1 MKPPDS
7 TDGNTAQPQRPVVVG
22 VGNLLMGDEGIG
34 VRLAQLLQ
42 GYESLP
48 ADVYELGTGVSG
60 LMSILPNRGLALIL
74 DCVYMGEP
82 PGSLVWFTAEQ
93 VRDRKEQLR
102 WSLHHGSILE
112 SLELIQRLG
121 CAPRRLLIGGI
132 QPLSVKPG
140 LGLSPLLEGKLEE
153 YARLVVK
160 RLVREE
166 EGR

>member
-1 MKPPDS
+1 MTPADKTGEDTGKP
-7 TDGNTAQPQRPVVVG
+7 GRPVVVG
-22 VGNLLMGDEGIG
+22 VGNLLMGDEGVG

-60 LMSILPNRGLALIL
+60 LMSILPNRRLALIL
-74 DCVYMGEP
+74 DCAYMGEP
-82 PGSLVWFTAEQ
+82 PGSLVWFTPKQ

-132 QPLSVKPG
+132 QPLNVKPG
-140 LGLSPLLEGKLEE
+140 LGLSPLLERKLEE
-153 YARLVVK
+153 YARLVVEK
-160 RLVREE
+160 LASE
-166 EGR
+166 EGSR